1 MGIFTTVNRL
11 YFGDNLG
18 WLRDRDELLGSAFAF
33 PFPIDWLEP
42 FGLVMIEAL
51 ACGTPVIGFH
61 CGSVPEIIVEGE
73 VGFIVEDIDRAVEA
87 VGKIDQISRARCR
100 REFEQRFTDRH
111 MAHDYVR
118 IYQQLLSRSSTQA
131 AA

>member
-1 MGIFTTVNRL
+1 LSAAFGAVEASFWKRGSFRIGSQIGIDYWRL
-11 YFGDNLG
+11 I
-18 WLRDRDELLGSAFAF
+18 
-33 PFPIDWLEP
+33 P
-42 FGLVMIEAL
+42 
-51 ACGTPVIGFH
+51 CGP
-61 CGSVPEIIVEGE
+61 VPEIIIQGE
-73 VGFIVEDIDRAVEA
+73 TGFMVEDIYRAVEA

-111 MAHDYVR
+111 MAEDYIR